1 MVNIEMTQKRQMV
14 EETTLLEEIRWN
26 RMKEPKVIKKLEKE
40 DGQSWEEKG
49 IIYVDE
55 RIYMPNNQKLQ

>member
-14 EETTLLEEIRWN
+14 EETTLLDEIRWN